1 MTTAS
6 TASRAGFR
14 RLLAIVSA
22 VLLALA
28 FSLQTIPASAAMTE
42 EQLYAQQKELQKKAD
57 ELKKQ
62 LANTNYN
69 LEDRQARLKNMKSQV
84 DNARQQLEN
93 INQRLS
99 RLAGAVSR
107 PSCRRRSRRPHSRA

>member
-57 ELKKQ
+57 ELKSSWPIPM
-62 LANTNYN
+62 TIW
-69 LEDRQARLKNMKSQV
+69 RTARP
-84 DNARQQLEN
+84 A
-93 INQRLS
+93 
-99 RLAGAVSR
+99 
-107 PSCRRRSRRPHSRA
+107 

>member
-14 RLLAIVSA
+14 KLLAIVSA

-42 EQLYAQQKELQKKAD
+42 EQLDAQQKQLENKAEELKKQSD
-57 ELKKQ
+57 ELKKSWPIPMPIWP
-62 LANTNYN
+62 T
-69 LEDRQARLKNMKSQV
+69 AR
-84 DNARQQLEN
+84 
-93 INQRLS
+93 
-99 RLAGAVSR
+99 
-107 PSCRRRSRRPHSRA
+107 PF